1 MDSESR
7 YPVKV
12 VDEHARGHV
21 LWIVDSR
28 DGANLRDNVPRDAMM
43 CEVRGMERV

>member
-1 MDSESR
+1 MLIVLSDITYS
-7 YPVKV
+7 
-12 VDEHARGHV
+12 AAGHV

-28 DGANLRDNVPRDAMM
+28 VRANLRDNIPRDAMM